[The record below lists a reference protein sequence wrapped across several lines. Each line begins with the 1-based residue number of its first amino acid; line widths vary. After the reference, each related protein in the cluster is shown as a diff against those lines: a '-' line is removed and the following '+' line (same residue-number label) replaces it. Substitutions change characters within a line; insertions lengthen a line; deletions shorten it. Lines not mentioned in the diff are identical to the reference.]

1 MSDEGDKG
9 GRPSALTPEVRKK
22 ILDALRVGASRPAAA
37 GLAGISARTLRDWM
51 AKSDDVEPLASFRVA
66 VEAAEATAQA
76 RLSGG
81 IFKAA
86 LEDPK
91 LAQWYLE
98 RRWPEEWARR
108 TVETH
113 DVKVAPPGWV
123 SPEELERASSELER
137 RLGLAA
143 GRMVAEQEPPS
154 DEQG

>member
-1 MSDEGDKG
+1 MSTEGDKG

-22 ILDALRVGASRPAAA
+22 IVDALRVGVSRSAAA
-37 GLAGISARTLRDWM
+37 GLAGISHRTLADACKRT
-51 AKSDDVEPLASFRVA
+51 DDVEPFASFRA
-66 VEAAEATAQA
+66 DVEAAEATAQA

-81 IFKAA
+81 LFKAA

-123 SPEELERASSELER
+123 SPEELERASEELHR

-143 GRMVAEQEPPS
+143 ERMAAEQEPPG
-154 DEQG
+154 DEQS